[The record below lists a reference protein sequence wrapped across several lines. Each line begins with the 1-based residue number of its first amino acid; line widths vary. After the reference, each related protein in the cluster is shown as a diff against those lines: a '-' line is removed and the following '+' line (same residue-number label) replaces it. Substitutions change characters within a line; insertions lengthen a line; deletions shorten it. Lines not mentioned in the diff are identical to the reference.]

1 MATRRNALSTTWNT
15 MGNIA
20 QTANLASAVAVAY
33 GEAAAVDALANLA
46 AKTAAKA
53 ADDPTYAA
61 AVAAAKEQL
70 NRYL

>member
-1 MATRRNALSTTWNT
+1 MATRRNALSATWNT
-15 MGNIA
+15 MGNVA
-20 QTANLASAVAVAY
+20 QTLNLASAVAIAY
-33 GEAAAVDALANLA
+33 GEATAIEALANLA

-53 ADDPTYAA
+53 AENPDYAP